1 MLTVGHTF
9 LFDVYSECAG
19 TVQAQCRY
27 SCGCL
32 ASTMCYDVP
41 WVWFEAQH
49 VVAAREVFAG
59 TMVPVEV
66 YETGV

>member
-1 MLTVGHTF
+1 MF
-9 LFDVYSECAG
+9 IPS
-19 TVQAQCRY
+19 VQVQF
-27 SCGCL
+27 

-66 YETGV
+66 YKTGV